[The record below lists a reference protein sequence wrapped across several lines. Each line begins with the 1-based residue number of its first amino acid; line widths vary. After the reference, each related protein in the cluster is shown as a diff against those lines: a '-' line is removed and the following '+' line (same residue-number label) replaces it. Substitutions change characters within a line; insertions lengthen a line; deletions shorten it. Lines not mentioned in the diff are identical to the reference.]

1 MLEGILDPALCFL
14 ARAELHHPFSARLR
28 LFTHGNVEV
37 RAVPAELPHMNNH
50 SPPLVFRRHN
60 SKVR

>member
-1 MLEGILDPALCFL
+1 MLEGILDPALGLL
-14 ARAELHHPFSARLR
+14 ARAELHHPLTARIR

-37 RAVPAELPHMNNH
+37 RSVPAELPYVNNH